1 MVAAKK
7 TKKAQESINSRLALV
22 MKSGKYTLGYKTTL
36 KTLRSGK
43 VRWAAGIGTCHA
55 SWCCIS
61 AGCIRLCMLQRT
73 AQRSFAWLLASVSP
87 AAALGSHGNPE
98 RPPPVVLPCRPSW

>member
-43 VRWAAGIGTCHA
+43 VRRGCGPAGTRPAAGICSRMRGPLGAHVTLRSGPRTLC
-55 SWCCIS
+55 SPGSCVRR
-61 AGCIRLCMLQRT
+61 RL
-73 AQRSFAWLLASVSP
+73 
-87 AAALGSHGNPE
+87 E
-98 RPPPVVLPCRPSW
+98 RPLLLPAPCRPSW